1 MHRLTWL
8 ALNSNICNTCF
19 MRLSLHADYALRML
33 MYLAVHDSHRSIG
46 EIARAYAI
54 SKNHLMKV
62 AQRLV
67 AEGYV
72 EAVRGRS
79 GGLRLTRAPEQI
91 NVGQVARAL
100 EETRSFVECF
110 NPANN
115 SCVITPVCQ
124 LRHVLGGGL
133 EAFFRHL
140 NRYSLA
146 DLTKD
151 PAAVRESLLTRVVDS

>member
-1 MHRLTWL
+1 
-8 ALNSNICNTCF
+8 
-19 MRLSLHADYALRML
+19 MRLSLHADFALRTL
-33 MYLAVHDSHRSIG
+33 MYLAVHDGHRSIG

-67 AEGYV
+67 TEGFV

-79 GGLRLTRAPEQI
+79 GGLQLARAPDQI

-110 NPANN
+110 NPATN
-115 SCVITPVCQ
+115 SCVITPACQ
-124 LRHVLGGGL
+124 MRHVLAGGL

-140 NRYSLA
+140 DRYSLA

-151 PAAVRESLLTRVVDS
+151 PSAVRESLLTPIADRQGKPQRE